1 MRRFLLA
8 PFLILSAVIVIR
20 ASQAPSRPAESAA
33 PAEAIR
39 LTNLGVASMNQ
50 QKFEQGLQWFEKA
63 AAADPTL
70 VVARVNQAI
79 ALINLQRYEPAREL
93 LVAVTTGDPQ
103 NGRAWYNLGLLQ
115 KSTGEAEASLASFQK
130 AASVRPGDAHS
141 HYFVGLMAA
150 QIQQSDEAKAHL
162 ERFQRL
168 TTEKI
173 ASAMS
178 LGYGDQGPLSLAEA
192 LVPKDGAPPPPVPV
206 TFVAAAPDVFAA
218 AGGSAGPGHGVATG
232 GCLFD
237 ADGDGINDY
246 LALNPRSEPGKPGD
260 AAMLYRGGAGGTFGR
275 AVQAGLTITSQ
286 PLGCAAADYDNDEK
300 PDVAIS
306 AAGGLTLFHNE
317 GGGRF

>member
-70 VVARVNQAI
+70 VVARVNEAI

-93 LVAVTTGDPQ
+93 LVAVTTADPQ
-103 NGRAWYNLGLLQ
+103 NARAWYNLGLLQ

-130 AASVRPGDAHS
+130 AASSRPADAHS

-150 QIQQSDEAKAHL
+150 QIQQYDAAVSEFQRAIEIDPFLVSAEFGLARAFQRAGRGEEAKGHL

-178 LGYGDQGPLSLAEA
+178 LGYGDQGPLSLAEP
-192 LVPKDGAPPPPVPV
+192 LVPKGGAAPPRIPVK
-206 TFVAAAPDVFAA
+206 FVAQASPFAPAA
-218 AGGSAGPGHGVATG
+218 AGSP
-232 GCLFD
+232 
-237 ADGDGINDY
+237 
-246 LALNPRSEPGKPGD
+246 
-260 AAMLYRGGAGGTFGR
+260 
-275 AVQAGLTITSQ
+275 QA
-286 PLGCAAADYDNDEK
+286 
-300 PDVAIS
+300 
-306 AAGGLTLFHNE
+306 
-317 GGGRF
+317 